1 MTANRY
7 LHAVLTIIALELG
20 WIAITHTPGV
30 SAQAAQAQQGPAP
43 TRVIITGVDF
53 AGQAG
58 YLPVGIVG
66 AVNNVPQQVR
76 QTLDPA
82 GVRVQSGRP
91 LQVDSQQPVTVRMTG
106 TVKVETDRPLKV
118 ENIGATASP
127 RPGL

>member
-20 WIAITHTPGV
+20 WIAFTHTPPV
-30 SAQAAQAQQGPAP
+30 AAQQAQQGPAP

-66 AVNNVPQQVR
+66 AVNDVPQPVR
-76 QTLDPA
+76 QTLDPG

-118 ENIGATASP
+118 ENVGATASP

>member
-1 MTANRY
+1 
-7 LHAVLTIIALELG
+7 
-20 WIAITHTPGV
+20 
-30 SAQAAQAQQGPAP
+30 
-43 TRVIITGVDF
+43 VIITGVDF

-82 GVRVQSGRP
+82 GVRVQAGRP
-91 LQVDSQQPVTVRMTG
+91 LQVATQPPLNVEVVSP
-106 TVKVETDRPLKV
+106 VKIETDRPLKV
-118 ENIGATASP
+118 ENVGATPSV